1 MSNFA
6 TAIGEIG
13 MAGNE
18 WMRIAIARRCVL
30 RVWLASLGAD
40 FHPRL
45 QLAGEDSEQRRTRVT
60 RARGVEEEE
69 EEEDD
74 GEGLEDADAEEGKQ
88 KTKRQWIDSKREGWI
103 RWRAHLF
110 AGELQRPIG

>member
-18 WMRIAIARRCVL
+18 WMRIAMAPL
-30 RVWLASLGAD
+30 RLTCLASLGAD
-40 FHPRL
+40 FHPRR
-45 QLAGEDSEQRRTRVT
+45 QLAGGDGEQRRTRGT